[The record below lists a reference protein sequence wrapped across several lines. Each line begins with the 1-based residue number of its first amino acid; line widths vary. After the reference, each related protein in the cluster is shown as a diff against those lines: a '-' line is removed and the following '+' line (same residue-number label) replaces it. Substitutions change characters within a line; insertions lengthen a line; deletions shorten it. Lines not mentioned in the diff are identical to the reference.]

1 MPAAAKPVLLS
12 GIQPSGALTLGNYIG
27 AIRQWVDLQHR
38 YDCLFLLVDLHAIT
52 VRQDPAELRRRCRE
66 FLSLYIACG
75 IDPDAN
81 LLCVQSQISGHA
93 QLAWILNCYTM
104 AGELNR
110 MTQFKDKSR
119 QHADNINAGLYSY
132 PVLMAAD
139 ILLYNTALVP
149 VGDDQKQHLELARD
163 IAQRF
168 NGVHGDIFTVPEPF
182 IPPLGARVMGLQTP
196 EAKMSKSDENSGNSI
211 YLLDEPA
218 LITRKIK
225 RAVTDSGSEVRAAAD
240 KPGVSNLLAIFSAVS
255 GRAVA
260 ELEAEYGDS
269 GYGRFK
275 TDLAEA
281 VVAFMQPL
289 QTRYQQL
296 QADPAYLDGLIAQG
310 TQRARQR
317 ADAMLQRVH
326 SALGFLT

>member
-1 MPAAAKPVLLS
+1 MSAKPVLLS
-12 GIQPSGALTLGNYIG
+12 GIQPSGSLTLGNYIG
-27 AIRQWVDLQHR
+27 AIRQWVDLQGQ

-66 FLSLYIACG
+66 FLSVYIACG

-81 LLCVQSQISGHA
+81 LLCVQSQVPGHS
-93 QLAWILNCYTM
+93 QLAWVLNCYTM
-104 AGELNR
+104 TGELNR

-119 QHADNINAGLYSY
+119 QHADNINAGLYNY

-163 IAQRF
+163 IAIRF
-168 NGVHGDIFTVPEPF
+168 NGVHGEIFTVPEPF

-196 EAKMSKSDENSGNSI
+196 EAKMSKSDVNAGNSI

-218 LITRKIK
+218 RVAKKIK
-225 RAVTDSGSEVRAAAD
+225 RAVTDSGSEVRAAPD
-240 KPGVSNLLAIFSAVS
+240 KPGVTNLLNIFSAVT
-255 GRAVA
+255 GRSMA
-260 ELEAEYGDS
+260 ELEADYGDS

-275 TDLAEA
+275 GDVAEA
-281 VVAFMQPL
+281 VVAFMEPVQA
-289 QTRYQQL
+289 RYREL
-296 QADPAYLDGLIAQG
+296 EADPAYLDAVIARGAEQA
-310 TQRARQR
+310 RAR
-317 ADAMLQRVH
+317 AAVTLDRVH
-326 SALGFLT
+326 AALGFLT